1 MEFLEKVK
9 QFSMRIESLK
19 DQLATE
25 EATKTALIMPFFQ
38 LLGYDVFNPNE
49 FIPEFTADVGI
60 KKGEKV
66 DYAISINDE
75 ITILI
80 EAKSVTQQLEKHDS
94 QLFRYFGTSNA
105 KFAILTN
112 GIVYKFYTDLEEKNK
127 MDTTPFLT
135 INLLDF
141 NENEI
146 NELKKFEKSNFDIG
160 LILNTAS
167 ELKYLGLI
175 KNVLKEEFTTPSD
188 DFIKFILNN
197 NIYDGVKTQTVI
209 DKYRPIVKRSITSY
223 INDIVNSKIQNALNE
238 DDVQSEV
245 ISDPIEDDE
254 ETDKVITTEEE
265 LQAYYIVKGILGECV
280 DINRISYKDTISYFS
295 IIIDN
300 KVTRWICRV
309 YFKENVKYLI
319 IPKENENIKYSIENI
334 SDIYKLS
341 KSLKSRALSLV

>member
-188 DFIKFILNN
+188 DFIKFILNF
-197 NIYDGVKTQTVI
+197 Y
-209 DKYRPIVKRSITSY
+209 
-223 INDIVNSKIQNALNE
+223 
-238 DDVQSEV
+238 
-245 ISDPIEDDE
+245 
-254 ETDKVITTEEE
+254 
-265 LQAYYIVKGILGECV
+265 
-280 DINRISYKDTISYFS
+280 
-295 IIIDN
+295 
-300 KVTRWICRV
+300 
-309 YFKENVKYLI
+309 
-319 IPKENENIKYSIENI
+319 
-334 SDIYKLS
+334 
-341 KSLKSRALSLV
+341 